1 MKKDLKRLFKI
12 DQKSMTEILLW
23 LVGGLFLLFVAE
35 YLLRGKI
42 RYIKLLFLN
51 KTGVFFVN
59 YLLLL
64 LITSPI
70 FVLKRKKTFYF
81 LISFIIVSLSVVSK
95 YLCIVRGVPFTF
107 SDIYSIGEGLEIAGN
122 YVTIPMVVGVLIFL
136 LIVIS
141 VTVFL
146 FKNEKNNKR
155 ITSLTNVFIG
165 IILIIIFPLFTKY
178 QYINGNM
185 GYIRWDITASY
196 KKNGYIYSTIESAI
210 KYIRVK
216 PKGYSKK
223 AIDEIRAKVDKK
235 EKEDEREINK
245 NKPNILFIQLEAFMD
260 PTKIKEAKFSEDPIP
275 NFRKICQK
283 NKGYMANVPTT
294 GGGTVRT
301 EYEVM
306 TGNNIDYLTPGE
318 IPYNTI
324 LKGKYY
330 NSIATTLKSQGYAT
344 HAIHN
349 FQGNFYTRNNAY
361 EKLGFDDFTSI
372 EYMNNY
378 QKNERG
384 WVKDT
389 ILTKYIKKALDSTSN
404 TDLVYTVAVQ
414 GHSSYPSDAL
424 KLYDFPIKVSGK
436 LSDKDKNQLYYYVNQ
451 LKDTDKF
458 IGDIV
463 EMVDS
468 RKEDTLVVFY
478 SDHMPALNL
487 FQNKD
492 FYLDAY
498 KAPFV
503 FYSNFKMNN
512 FDFNNIESYN
522 LSSLAIKLSGV
533 EYGPIEKFRIYMK
546 DDENYEKYEE
556 LLEYDILFGK
566 SYYLKDEEKV
576 NKNKMKMGL
585 DDVKITSIEY
595 NDDFILVKGANFT
608 ENSSVYI
615 NKKKINTIFVNDKT
629 LKIKNNKSKGKI
641 VVKQL
646 GRNNGL
652 LSQSNIMNLSEDY
665 LAKK

>member
-122 YVTIPMVVGVLIFL
+122 YLTIPMVGGVLIFL

-146 FKNEKNNKR
+146 FKKEKNNKR

-210 KYIRVK
+210 KYIRVR

-330 NSIATTLKSQGYAT
+330 NSIATTLKSQGYTT

-498 KAPFV
+498 KAPFA
-503 FYSNFKMNN
+503 FYSNFKIDD